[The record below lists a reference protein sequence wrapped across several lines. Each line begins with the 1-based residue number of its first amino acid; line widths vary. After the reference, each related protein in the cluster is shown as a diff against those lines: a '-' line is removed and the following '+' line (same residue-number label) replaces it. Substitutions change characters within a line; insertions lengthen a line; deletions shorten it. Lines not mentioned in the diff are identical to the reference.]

1 MRVDVPKPAQ
11 TPAGETARDNGKAV
25 AEFIFIVA
33 LGLITIAALFAALG
47 YDLVSA
53 RTPLTILGPMLIL
66 IAIQF
71 NRVRKKVTA
80 AELHG
85 EVRRVVS
92 GQRARL
98 RSAFALM
105 FWMFFLLAVIWL
117 VGHYAG
123 MAVFMFVMLRMVAR
137 ERPLMS
143 IGVTVGVTVA
153 IYVLFAYVFN
163 LELYRGLLIDVIESA
178 RG

>member
-1 MRVDVPKPAQ
+1 MQVEKPASPPQ
-11 TPAGETARDNGKAV
+11 AAEPAADNGKAV

-33 LGLITIAALFAALG
+33 VGLLTIGALLAALT

-53 RTPLTILGPMLIL
+53 RTPLTILAPMLIL
-66 IAIQF
+66 IGIQF

-85 EVRRVVS
+85 EVLRVFG
-92 GQRARL
+92 GQRARF

-117 VGHYAG
+117 TGHYAG
-123 MAVFMFVMLRMVAR
+123 MAIFMFVMLRMVAK
-137 ERPLMS
+137 EGLALS
-143 IGVTVGVTVA
+143 IGVTAGVTIA

-163 LELYRGLLIDVIESA
+163 IELYRGLLLNVFESTMA
-178 RG
+178 Q